1 LKQRITQV
9 AIVGATIAAFL
20 LTLPFVNRALAADIA
35 LLVVVVAACT
45 ALYFSRADSQ
55 RSFDEKRYRVLE
67 SIPDG
72 FFILD
77 DEWRF
82 SHVNERAEQFLRRSA
97 VELIGKRIDSLLD
110 PLASELLPEMHAV
123 RRHGIPLERT
133 QHFNATNRWIEIRM
147 QPAEDEILVYLRDV
161 TERKRAEM
169 LLTESERRFRLLLHQ
184 VPAVLWTVDLD
195 LRFTS
200 VLGGDLAT
208 YGWHEDDLVGR
219 TFDQLLKDEPQ
230 RDAHIQAIQRVTHGE
245 SVSYEFRSGERW
257 LKTDAEP
264 LRDADGQLIGAIGV
278 ALDIT
283 EMKESAEHLSR
294 LARQDAMTHLP
305 NRLALEEEL
314 NVLLEHAQMHRHTL
328 GVVFLDLDRFK
339 TINDTLGHR
348 CGDELLR
355 AVGSRLTEFL
365 GARARIYRPGGDE
378 FVIVA
383 HNAPD
388 RAAVVKVVND
398 ALTSFSRPFDI
409 EGRELFITAS
419 LGASLFPD
427 NGTTVPDLIKQADS
441 AMYLAKEAGR
451 CTARFYDGTIHARV
465 LERLTLEQDLRQA
478 LAREEFH
485 VELQP
490 IVDLPTRRIN
500 AAEILL
506 RWTHP
511 VLGAVSP
518 ERFIAIAEELGI
530 IVEISRWVLRQA
542 CRIASTIRSSGYPDF
557 RLSVN
562 LSARDLYESDLL
574 AFVGETLVDH
584 GLSSDAIDIEVTEH
598 VLLNDTAVRNLANLR
613 ALGVRVLID
622 DFGIGYS
629 SLEYL
634 KRLPVGAIK
643 IDKTFIT
650 DVTRNTYDQAIVKAI
665 TTLGKALHVPV
676 IAEGIESESQIEF
689 VESLGCDQ
697 AQGFAF
703 SRSLRLEE
711 FMDLLPG
718 RTMKND
724 RVVSLFRTGSA
735 S

>member
-1 LKQRITQV
+1 MVRV
-9 AIVGATIAAFL
+9 AIVGTTIAAVL
-20 LTLPFVNRALAADIA
+20 LTLPFVNHALVADIA
-35 LLVVVVAACT
+35 LLLVVLAAC
-45 ALYFSRADSQ
+45 AALVLYFSRASSQ

-77 DEWRF
+77 DQWRF
-82 SHVNERAEQFLRRSA
+82 SHVNERAEQFLRHSA
-97 VELIGKRIDSLLD
+97 ADLIGKRIDSLLD
-110 PLASELLPEMHAV
+110 PLASELLPEMQAV

-133 QHFNATNRWIEIRM
+133 QHFSATNRWIEIRM

-208 YGWHEDDLVGR
+208 YGLHENELVGQ
-219 TFDQLLKDEPQ
+219 TFDQLLKDEPE
-230 RDAHIQAIQRVTHGE
+230 RGDHIQAIQRVTYGE
-245 SVSYEFRSGERW
+245 SVSYEFRAGNRW

-264 LRDADGQLIGAIGV
+264 LRDADGELIGAIGV

-294 LARQDAMTHLP
+294 LAREDAMTRLP

-314 NVLLEHAQMHRHTL
+314 NVLLEKAQRHRTSL

-348 CGDELLR
+348 SGDELLR
-355 AVGSRLTEFL
+355 NVGSRLTEYL
-365 GARARIYRPGGDE
+365 GSRARIYRPGGDE
-378 FVIVA
+378 FVIVV
-383 HNAPD
+383 HNAQE
-388 RAAVVKVVND
+388 RADIVRVVND
-398 ALTSFSRPFDI
+398 VLTAFSRPFEID
-409 EGRELFITAS
+409 GRELFVTAS
-419 LGASLFPD
+419 VGASLFPD
-427 NGTTVPDLIKQADS
+427 NATTVGDLIKQADS

-451 CTARFYDGTIHARV
+451 STARFYDGTIHARV

-490 IVDLPTRRIN
+490 IVDLPSRRIN
-500 AAEILL
+500 AAEVLL

-511 VLGAVSP
+511 VLGAVP
-518 ERFIAIAEELGI
+518 PDRFIAIAEELGI
-530 IVEISRWVLRQA
+530 IVDISRWVLRNA
-542 CRIASTIRSSGYPDF
+542 CRIAATIRANGFPDF

-574 AFVGETLVDH
+574 AFVGETLMDH
-584 GLSSDAIDIEVTEH
+584 GLQSDAIDIEVTEH

-613 ALGVRVLID
+613 ALGIRVLID

-634 KRLPVGAIK
+634 KRLPVSAIK
-643 IDKTFIT
+643 IDKSFIT

-665 TTLGKALHVPV
+665 TTLGQSLRVPV
-676 IAEGIESESQIEF
+676 IVEGIESESQIEF

-697 AQGFAF
+697 AQGYAF
-703 SRSLRLEE
+703 SRPLRLEE
-711 FMDLLPG
+711 FLDLLPTRVPEKG
-718 RTMKND
+718 
-724 RVVSLFRTGSA
+724 RVVSLFRAATTA